1 MPRFTHETNPELTA
15 EELTALNERYE
26 AATRRLDAATMTLDP
41 GFFDRLAS
49 VILDDFTTQRKVSEA
64 FTTYQAKGNR
74 EDLA

>member
-1 MPRFTHETNPELTA
+1 MA
-15 EELTALNERYE
+15 ERYTRDNTPGVDDRALEVLNERFETASRHIE
-26 AATRRLDAATMTLDP
+26 ARTVDP

-49 VILDDFTTQRKVSEA
+49 VILDDYETNRKIANA